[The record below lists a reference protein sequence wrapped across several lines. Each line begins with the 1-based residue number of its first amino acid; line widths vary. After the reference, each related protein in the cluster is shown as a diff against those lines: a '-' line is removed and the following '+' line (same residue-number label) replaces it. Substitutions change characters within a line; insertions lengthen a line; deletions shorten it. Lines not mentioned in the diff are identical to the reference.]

1 MSLSTFLWSLG
12 SISVVAAKPLITTD
26 YQALDLTLPRAPSTI
41 LFSADQP
48 IRSVNTSTGNRLNIQ
63 CDGARF
69 GYNLNFR
76 DCQSAQDYFYPAS
89 EQRTWKERSTPGL
102 TEDDFPLPLRVM
114 GGTYMVSAGLECITY
129 ANIADR

>member
-1 MSLSTFLWSLG
+1 MILITFLWSLG
-12 SISVVAAKPLITTD
+12 SISLVAAKPLTTQD
-26 YQALDLTLPRAPSTI
+26 YQALDLTLPRVPSTL

-48 IRSVNTSTGNRLNIQ
+48 IRSVNTSTGDRLVIQ

-69 GYNLNFR
+69 GYNANLR
-76 DCQSAQDYFYPAS
+76 DCQSAQDYFYPDS

-102 TEDDFPLPLRVM
+102 TEDDFPLPFRVM
-114 GGTYMVSAGLECITY
+114 GGTYRVSEGLECIAY